1 MALQSSGSIS
11 MAQIRN
17 EFGSSYAL
25 SSYYRDNS
33 DPYIGTIPASGTIAF
48 NDFYSSSIRTAR
60 LSSGAGNSY
69 YSNGVFGR
77 KIGWSVANGSQFW
90 HYEFGYTNNAFGS
103 STRSS
108 NISTTAAL
116 GGIHT
121 VYYGNHRHLTVSH
134 RSGSNSG
141 WTYLDFKVPL
151 TPGSSALTTITIQRG
166 SGSGGTYRGFK
177 RNFGSSAQQAYYS
190 WSWSWESW
198 QWNNIARIASGL
210 INSYYYGNN
219 WYIRMR

>member
-1 MALQSSGSIS
+1 MALQSSGAIS
-11 MAQIRN
+11 MSQIRN
-17 EFGSSYAL
+17 EFGSSYSL
-25 SSYYRDNS
+25 GSYYRDAS
-33 DPYIGTIPASGTIAF
+33 DPYIGTIPASGSIAY
-48 NDFYSSSIRTAR
+48 NDFYSSSRRTAR
-60 LSSGAGNSY
+60 LSSGGGNSY

-151 TPGSSALTTITIQRG
+151 TWNSSALTTITIQRG

-210 INSYYYGNN
+210 INSYYNGHN

>member
-1 MALQSSGSIS
+1 MPLQTSGQIA
-11 MAQIRN
+11 MNQIRN
-17 EFGSSYAL
+17 EFGSSYSL
-25 SSYYRDNS
+25 GSYYRDAS
-33 DPYIGTIPASGTIAF
+33 DPYIGTIPASGQLEF
-48 NDFYSSSIRTAR
+48 SDFYGSSRRTAR
-60 LSSGAGNSY
+60 LYSGTGNSY

-90 HYEFGYTNNAFGS
+90 HYEFGYTNNAFGF

-108 NISTTAAL
+108 GISTTAAL

-151 TPGSSALTTITIQRG
+151 TPGSSSLTTITIQRG

-198 QWNNIARIASGL
+198 QWNNIARIAAGL
-210 INSYYYGNN
+210 INSYNYGSN